1 MDACNRILDISFG
14 IDENVSEEE
23 RASLYALAGFTST
36 DISNDDIVYMYLE
49 YLNAYNL
56 LMNGDIE
63 GFRNLLYLSSSG
75 SLLKEAESTAMQ
87 LVDDARRIYPIV
99 YHNYIKRLAY
109 LIKNYVSGGSD
120 YAVDK

>member
-1 MDACNRILDISFG
+1 
-14 IDENVSEEE
+14 
-23 RASLYALAGFTST
+23 
-36 DISNDDIVYMYLE
+36 
-49 YLNAYNL
+49 
-56 LMNGDIE
+56 
-63 GFRNLLYLSSSG
+63 
-75 SLLKEAESTAMQ
+75 MQ